1 MKNPNA
7 FKWSIKYGLLSA
19 LTGMLCCIAPAVLF
33 MFGLMGGVVA
43 ISFADFFYKEDGSLG
58 IGSIILRIIAVG
70 LGVYATLIFRKKQN
84 QCSINPQRKKLNLIL
99 LILLLTTFGVSFF
112 LAFESLSSWYFDK
125 YIVPQQQLE
134 LNINYKYCYQ
144 NCCSYPGS

>member
-1 MKNPNA
+1 MNNKYFWKKIMKNPNA

-19 LTGMLCCIAPAVLF
+19 LTGMLCCVAPAVLF

-134 LNINYKYCYQ
+134 LNIN
-144 NCCSYPGS
+144 

>member
-7 FKWSIKYGLLSA
+7 LKWSIKYGLLSA
-19 LTGMLCCIAPAVLF
+19 LTGMLCCVAPAVLF

-134 LNINYKYCYQ
+134 LNIN
-144 NCCSYPGS
+144 

>member
-19 LTGMLCCIAPAVLF
+19 LTGMLCCVAPAVLF

-43 ISFADFFYKEDGSLG
+43 ISFADFFYKDDGSLG

-134 LNINYKYCYQ
+134 LNIN
-144 NCCSYPGS
+144 

>member
-1 MKNPNA
+1 MENPNA

-19 LTGMLCCIAPAVLF
+19 LTGMLCCVAPAVLF

-84 QCSINPQRKKLNLIL
+84 QCSINPRRKNLNLIL

-112 LAFESLSSWYFDK
+112 LAFESLSGWYFDK

-134 LNINYKYCYQ
+134 LNIN
-144 NCCSYPGS
+144 

>member
-19 LTGMLCCIAPAVLF
+19 LTGMLCCVAPAVLF

-70 LGVYATLIFRKKQN
+70 LGFYATLIFRKKQN

-134 LNINYKYCYQ
+134 LNIN
-144 NCCSYPGS
+144 

>member
-19 LTGMLCCIAPAVLF
+19 LTGMLCCVAPAVLF

-99 LILLLTTFGVSFF
+99 LILLLTTFGISFF

-134 LNINYKYCYQ
+134 LNIN
-144 NCCSYPGS
+144 

>member
-19 LTGMLCCIAPAVLF
+19 LTGMLCCVAPAVLF

-84 QCSINPQRKKLNLIL
+84 QCSIKPQRKKLNLIL

-134 LNINYKYCYQ
+134 LNIN
-144 NCCSYPGS
+144 

>member
-19 LTGMLCCIAPAVLF
+19 LTGMLCCVAPAILF

-134 LNINYKYCYQ
+134 LNIN
-144 NCCSYPGS
+144 

>member
-7 FKWSIKYGLLSA
+7 FKWSIKYGLLSS
-19 LTGMLCCIAPAVLF
+19 LTGMLCCVAPAVLF

-43 ISFADFFYKEDGSLG
+43 ISFADFFYKDDGSLG

-134 LNINYKYCYQ
+134 LNIN
-144 NCCSYPGS
+144 

>member
-19 LTGMLCCIAPAVLF
+19 LTGMLCCVAPAVLF

-99 LILLLTTFGVSFF
+99 LIILLTTFGVSFF

-134 LNINYKYCYQ
+134 LNIN
-144 NCCSYPGS
+144 

>member
-19 LTGMLCCIAPAVLF
+19 LTGMLCCVAPAVLF

-112 LAFESLSSWYFDK
+112 LAFEPLSSWYFDK

-134 LNINYKYCYQ
+134 LNIN
-144 NCCSYPGS
+144 

>member
-19 LTGMLCCIAPAVLF
+19 LTGMLCCVAPAVLF

-58 IGSIILRIIAVG
+58 IGSIILRIIEVG

-134 LNINYKYCYQ
+134 LNIN
-144 NCCSYPGS
+144 

>member
-19 LTGMLCCIAPAVLF
+19 LTGMLCCVAPAVLF

-58 IGSIILRIIAVG
+58 IGSIVLRIIAVG

-84 QCSINPQRKKLNLIL
+84 QCSINSQRKKLNLIL

-134 LNINYKYCYQ
+134 LNIN
-144 NCCSYPGS
+144 

>member
-1 MKNPNA
+1 MILLIQGFSQEPLTSSKSLIIILVMVEMKN
-7 FKWSIKYGLLSA
+7 
-19 LTGMLCCIAPAVLF
+19 
-33 MFGLMGGVVA
+33 
-43 ISFADFFYKEDGSLG
+43 FADFFYKEDGSLG

-84 QCSINPQRKKLNLIL
+84 QCSINPRRKKLNLIL
-99 LILLLTTFGVSFF
+99 LMLLLTTFGVSFF

-134 LNINYKYCYQ
+134 LNIN
-144 NCCSYPGS
+144 